1 MIRLYFS
8 LAISEIPRFQTRWHG
23 CQPHAVTNFE
33 LRRNAFL
40 RAVTLL
46 EMPADNET
54 ILSVDPTLDG
64 AFRDSAEQ
72 LKMGLQIAEAYFCSN
87 DVSALGFI
95 KALQQHG
102 LEVPRDVSLV
112 GFDDLRM
119 SEMISPSLSTINIP
133 KQKIGALAIQ
143 LLDESIS
150 SKELQPRTKSL
161 VSGSLKIRAS
171 VSRRSPKA

>member
-46 EMPADNET
+46 EVPADIET
-54 ILSVDPTLDG
+54 
-64 AFRDSAEQ
+64 
-72 LKMGLQIAEAYFCSN
+72 IAEAYFCSN
-87 DVSALGFI
+87 DVSALRFV
-95 KALQQHG
+95 KALQQRG